1 MLRQWWKVS
10 ICLATSSRFCFVCAD
25 FIPRF
30 ALPTWCAEDH
40 QRSHSAFSLPVTQHQ
55 QKESTTFAAV
65 PGKILVLFGLS
76 FGHIINQ
83 FLWQVRKIY
92 MDGPAL
98 DHMPNPEPR
107 RGPSKS
113 GSTEGEWGAYK
124 AQRKVLLR
132 YLFLLTAPW
141 FLPSILIEMACT
153 CCWALSDCSLT
164 QIRFVY
170 PLPCHYYIESGSVS
184 WFDIC
189 TVLP

>member
-1 MLRQWWKVS
+1 MVKGIYLSCHIFPVLLCLCWLHPQICPSHMMCWGPSEIALS
-10 ICLATSSRFCFVCAD
+10 IQPTSYATSAEREHHLCSS
-25 FIPRF
+25 PRKN
-30 ALPTWCAEDH
+30 P
-40 QRSHSAFSLPVTQHQ
+40 
-55 QKESTTFAAV
+55 
-65 PGKILVLFGLS
+65 VLFGLS

-113 GSTEGEWGAYK
+113 GSTEGEWRAYK